1 MYKKERKSWMKHLDF
16 TILDII
22 CLELAYALSY
32 FMRFGRKNEFLNEEY
47 QRLAVVLILIDIC
60 VVFSANPIRAFCGER
75 IRRNL
80 SMLLFIQQSLLLE

>member
-32 FMRFGRKNEFLNEEY
+32 FMRFGRKMSFK
-47 QRLAVVLILIDIC
+47 
-60 VVFSANPIRAFCGER
+60 
-75 IRRNL
+75 
-80 SMLLFIQQSLLLE
+80 

>member
-47 QRLAVVLILIDIC
+47 QRLAVVLILISAWY
-60 VVFSANPIRAFCGER
+60 FSANPIRAFCGER

-80 SMLLFIQQSLLLE
+80 SMLLFMQQSLLPE

>member
-47 QRLAVVLILIDIC
+47 Q
-60 VVFSANPIRAFCGER
+60 
-75 IRRNL
+75 
-80 SMLLFIQQSLLLE
+80 

>member
-32 FMRFGRKNEFLNEEY
+32 LCVLEEK
-47 QRLAVVLILIDIC
+47 
-60 VVFSANPIRAFCGER
+60 
-75 IRRNL
+75 
-80 SMLLFIQQSLLLE
+80 